1 MGILST
7 IFGSGEVITK
17 GLELIDS
24 FHTSETE
31 AIEAKTKAKTDLLT
45 AYAPFK
51 VAQRYLALLFTFT
64 FLGSFLGVLIA
75 SLTGYADVDIIR
87 EVLAEFYIGEIM
99 LSIVLFYFGAVLSK
113 VLLNQ
118 EVSNMKCRDCMYK
131 TKKRKA
137 PQRGERVAKNKK
149 ARKNAY

>member
-7 IFGSGEVITK
+7 IFGSGEVISK

-31 AIEAKTKAKTDLLT
+31 AIEAKTNAKKELLT

-51 VAQRYLALLFTFT
+51 VAQRYIALLFTFT

-75 SLTGYADVDIIR
+75 SLTGYANVNIIR

-99 LSIVLFYFGAVLSK
+99 LSIVLFYFGGGAFEGVIKS
-113 VLLNQ
+113 
-118 EVSNMKCRDCMYK
+118 
-131 TKKRKA
+131 
-137 PQRGERVAKNKK
+137 RGK
-149 ARKNAY
+149 